1 MYGGKFA
8 CQNRL
13 SWPYSW
19 KEIYCFSLFY
29 PVFEGNFQV
38 QVLGGAEGGGGGLIF
53 GGAFQRGGFFV
64 TILSGLY
71 LEGLIHGGSNFRK
84 FTVLI
89 VTPFAD

>member
-13 SWPYSW
+13 GWPYSW
-19 KEIYCFSLFY
+19 KEIYRFSLFY
-29 PVFEGNFQV
+29 LAFEGNFQV
-38 QVLGGAEGGGGGLIF
+38 QASGGGAYIWRGVSTEGFLRYDFIGLIF
-53 GGAFQRGGFFV
+53 GGA
-64 TILSGLY
+64 
-71 LEGLIHGGSNFRK
+71 NFRK